1 MAALKSQVQLSSSL
15 LPTAEKTGFPPG
27 ACPKG
32 NFCCFFF
39 LLSHWY
45 LSLLPDRV
53 HLPVVL

>member
-1 MAALKSQVQLSSSL
+1 MAALKSQVQLRSSL

-32 NFCCFFF
+32 NFCFF